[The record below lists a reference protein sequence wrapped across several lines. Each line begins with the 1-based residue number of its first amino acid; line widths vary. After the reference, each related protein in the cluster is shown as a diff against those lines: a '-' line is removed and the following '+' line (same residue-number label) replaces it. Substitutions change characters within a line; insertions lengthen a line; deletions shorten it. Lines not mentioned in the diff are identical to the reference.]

1 MVDEH
6 VPHAAVTEHLEVL
19 RVLVHVEDDP
29 DVLLVDE
36 VLEVDDAPAVDD
48 GHGRL
53 VHERERRAR
62 AAGQDRD
69 RIGLV
74 ELGERGVPLADLVQV
89 HPGVGEVDGD
99 PDAAGR
105 GRDDLRLPARDLVA
119 GPTGAQCITQH
130 PSRGPEIASHRH
142 RLHSISRTA
151 AGVQHA
157 RIVTNMASFT
167 FGSGNARKLLR
178 LPLYALGALTTLLV
192 PRSGRRWAFG
202 SGIGLGEGSL
212 ALYREARERL
222 DPDIRLVWLATTDAE
237 LAEARELGLEA
248 VAKHSA
254 RGFWTTLRSRVL
266 VVTHGFGDVNRY
278 ATRGG
283 FVVQLW
289 HGIPLK
295 KLHLDS
301 PAALRVSFL
310 PNHRLVRGLIARA
323 YRFAGR
329 GIALFPVASEL
340 VAPRIASAFGVPRDR
355 IVVTGDP
362 RDDVLLAGDPATRRD
377 EARRAL
383 GEALGGGPLG
393 ASRLVLYAP
402 TWRDGAADPGI
413 PNAAEWDAIAA
424 WLERTDAVLLI
435 RTHPLGLGDYVPGTR
450 RSDRIRMLPVD
461 RLADVNPVLAGI
473 DALVTDYSSIAYDY
487 ALVGAREVGARS
499 SSSPPTSSCTRRRR
513 GLYENYRDFSGDR
526 HVTSWEHVLVLLDE
540 AGTAS
545 ENRRAIARH
554 VAWLRNEHFDH
565 LDGGRNRA
573 GAGRDRPHAPALRSP
588 RRHRAVPTPRPRVVG
603 ITVVD
608 GPVPQ
613 LTVELDTGDREV
625 GGGDPRGRAR
635 AGRRSRRD
643 RGNGDHRHLPAA
655 GDALG
660 HPGSRP
666 AVRRLPVHARAA
678 LRPPRGSRSTQ
689 PSCRASVPRCSMPTC
704 SRARAASSSASPRR
718 STTMSAGRRPSA
730 RLERAYRRSRPTP
743 ADAVFF
749 ESFYGQSAS
758 VQPARRSTAALARM
772 RPDVAR
778 YWSVV
783 DGSVAIPD
791 GAIAHHRGQP
801 RVVAGPGSARVL
813 VVNDW
818 LRKRFRR
825 RREQHVLQTWHGTM
839 LKRLA
844 LDRGGR
850 GLRTSIAV
858 LRERARWDAMLAQNA
873 YSTRIFRSA
882 YAFDGPIWEDGYP
895 RNDVFAMP
903 ERIAEVKRRIGVPEA
918 PRVVL
923 YAPTWR
929 DDRTEM
935 VDYVDLTSFV
945 GELGDDHVLLVRGHS
960 RTLRYGSDLEA
971 AGLID
976 VTSYPNMADML
987 LIADVL
993 VTDYS
998 SVMFDFAATGR
1009 PMVFFTPDLAHYSED
1024 LRGFYFDLLAEAP
1037 GPVVQTRDE
1046 LRDAILEAEAH
1057 RPGFE
1062 ARAPGLG

>member
-1 MVDEH
+1 M
-6 VPHAAVTEHLEVL
+6 
-19 RVLVHVEDDP
+19 
-29 DVLLVDE
+29 
-36 VLEVDDAPAVDD
+36 
-48 GHGRL
+48 
-53 VHERERRAR
+53 
-62 AAGQDRD
+62 
-69 RIGLV
+69 
-74 ELGERGVPLADLVQV
+74 
-89 HPGVGEVDGD
+89 
-99 PDAAGR
+99 
-105 GRDDLRLPARDLVA
+105 
-119 GPTGAQCITQH
+119 
-130 PSRGPEIASHRH
+130 
-142 RLHSISRTA
+142 
-151 AGVQHA
+151 QHA

-178 LPLYALGALTTLLV
+178 LPLYALGALTTFLV

-222 DPDIRLVWLATTDAE
+222 DPDIRLFWLATSDAE

-283 FVVQLW
+283 FVAQLW

-301 PAALRVSFL
+301 PAAMRVSFL

-323 YRFAGR
+323 YRMAGR

-362 RDDVLLAGDPATRRD
+362 RDDVLLAGDPATRRE

-383 GEALGGGPLG
+383 GQALGAGPLG
-393 ASRLVLYAP
+393 GSRLVLYAP

-413 PNAAEWDAIAA
+413 PNAAEWDAVAE
-424 WLERTDAVLLI
+424 WLERTDSVLLI

-473 DALVTDYSSIAYDY
+473 DALVTDYSSITYDY
-487 ALVGAREVGARS
+487 ALVGSQGGGGPIVFLAPDIELYA
-499 SSSPPTSSCTRRRR
+499 RRR

-545 ENRRAIARH
+545 ETGVAIARH
-554 VAWLRNEHFDH
+554 VEWLRSEHFDH
-565 LDGGRNRA
+565 FDA
-573 GAGRDRPHAPALRSP
+573 GATGRVLEEIA
-588 RRHRAVPTPRPRVVG
+588 RRTNTPLTTETPAVPTPRPRIVG

-625 GGGDPRGRAR
+625 GGATLEGARGRVDGLVATEGTATTVTFPLLVTR
-635 AGRRSRRD
+635 WGTPDLALPSGDYRFTLAGTPPTTRVEVDAAELPRIRSE
-643 RGNGDHRHLPAA
+643 LF
-655 GDALG
+655 
-660 HPGSRP
+660 
-666 AVRRLPVHARAA
+666 HADVLA
-678 LRPPRGSRSTQ
+678 
-689 PSCRASVPRCSMPTC
+689 
-704 SRARAASSSASPRR
+704 
-718 STTMSAGRRPSA
+718 SAGGLVIRVSPPLGDDERGPQA
-730 RLERAYRRSRPTP
+730 QRALERAYRRSRPTP

-749 ESFYGQSAS
+749 ESFYGQSVSCNPHAID
-758 VQPARRSTAALARM
+758 RSLARM

-791 GAIAHHRGQP
+791 GATRIIEGSREWW
-801 RVVAGPGSARVL
+801 RVRGSARVL

-825 RREQHVLQTWHGTM
+825 RRGQHVLQTWHGTM

-850 GLRTSIAV
+850 GLRTRIAV

-895 RNDVFAMP
+895 RSDVFAMP
-903 ERIAEVKRRIGVPEA
+903 ERIAEVKRRIGVPEGL
-918 PRVVL
+918 RVVL

-960 RTLRYGSDLEA
+960 RTLRYGQRPR
-971 AGLID
+971 G
-976 VTSYPNMADML
+976 
-987 LIADVL
+987 
-993 VTDYS
+993 
-998 SVMFDFAATGR
+998 GR
-1009 PMVFFTPDLAHYSED
+1009 PH
-1024 LRGFYFDLLAEAP
+1024 R
-1037 GPVVQTRDE
+1037 RDE
-1046 LRDAILEAEAH
+1046 LPEHGRHAADRRRARDRLLLGHVRLRGH
-1057 RPGFE
+1057 RQADGVLH
-1062 ARAPGLG
+1062 ARPRALQRGPARLLLRPAGGGARSRRADARRAARRDPRGGGASSGLRGAGPGLG